1 MPLAEG
7 VSARITVKP
16 YADGL
21 ITPGAGPDPTV
32 APGNTGGQ
40 ILRRVSSSLTL
51 SKDTYQSAEIN
62 SHRQLSDF
70 RHGVRRV
77 NGGISGE
84 LSPLTYEMLFEAAL
98 RGTWDVTAVSISNTD
113 LTSIA
118 ADSTTS
124 TLIAVSGD
132 PVALGLRVGDV
143 VRLTGASEVT
153 NNGVNFTITSFSG
166 ASNRTIHVYPAP
178 TTMAADSAFT
188 MAGTGGTLI
197 IPASGHVSRKFAFEI
212 WNQDIDVAQLFTE
225 CRVGGFNVQLPPTGI
240 ATVEFTVMGRDGVA
254 FEAGSAPFFTAPTA
268 ETTTGLVAAVNGLL
282 QVNGVTRA
290 VVTGANIQ
298 LEMNPEGTPVIGSD
312 LVPEIF
318 LGRSLVTGQM
328 TALFEDMELINAFI
342 DEDEISLLIYLTTSS
357 SGSSDALTFYLP
369 RIKLGGASVD
379 TSGEAGQVITVPF
392 TALKASTGDATT
404 IRITDTAVVA

>member
-7 VSARITVKP
+7 VSARITVKQ
-16 YADGL
+16 YASGL
-21 ITPGAGPDPTV
+21 ITPGAGP
-32 APGNTGGQ
+32 APATEPGPSGGQ

-77 NGGISGE
+77 TGGISGE
-84 LSPLTYEMLFEAAL
+84 LSPSTYSMLFAAAL
-98 RGTWDVTAVSISNTD
+98 RGNWDVTPVSLSNTE

-118 ADSTTS
+118 ADAPTS
-124 TLIAVSGD
+124 TLIAGGGD
-132 PVALGLRVGDV
+132 PVAAGLRIGDV
-143 VRLTGASEVT
+143 IRLTGTSEPL
-153 NNGVNFTITSFSG
+153 NAGKNFTIASFSG
-166 ASNRTIHVYPAP
+166 ASNRTIKVYPAP
-178 TTMAADSAFT
+178 TTMAADTTFT

-212 WNQDIDVAQLFTE
+212 WNSDIDVAQLFTE

-240 ATVEFTVMGRDGVA
+240 GTVEFTVMGRDGVA
-254 FEAGSAPFFTAPTA
+254 FEAGAAPFFTNPAP

-282 QVNGVTRA
+282 QINGVTKA

-298 LEMNPEGTPVIGSD
+298 LEMNPEGTPVVGSD

-328 TALFEDMELINAFI
+328 TALFEDMTLINSFI
-342 DEDEISLLIYLTTSS
+342 AEDEISLLIYLTTG
-357 SGSSDALTFYLP
+357 SGAATDAISFYLP

-379 TSGEAGQVITVPF
+379 TSGESGQTLTIPF

-404 IRITDTAVVA
+404 LRITDTAVIA

>member
-7 VSARITVKP
+7 VSARITVKQ
-16 YADGL
+16 YATGN
-21 ITPGAGPDPTV
+21 ITPGDGPDPTV
-32 APGNTGGQ
+32 DPGATGGQ
-40 ILRRVSSSLTL
+40 ILRRVSSSLTVA
-51 SKDTYQSAEIN
+51 KDTYQSAEIN
-62 SHRQLSDF
+62 SHRQLADF

-84 LSPLTYEMLFEAAL
+84 LSPGTYSMLFAAAL
-98 RGTWDVTAVSISNTD
+98 RGNWDITPTSVSNTE
-113 LTSIA
+113 LTSLA
-118 ADSTTS
+118 ADQPTS
-124 TLIAVSGD
+124 TLIAGGGD
-132 PVALGLRVGDV
+132 PVASGLRVGDII
-143 VRLTGASEVT
+143 RLTGASEVT
-153 NNGVNFTITSFSG
+153 NNGKNFTISSFSG

-178 TTMAADSAFT
+178 TTMTADTTFT

-240 ATVEFTVMGRDGVA
+240 GTVEFTVMGRDGVA
-254 FEAGSAPFFTAPTA
+254 FEAGAAPFFTAPLA
-268 ETTTGLVAAVNGLL
+268 ETTTGLVASVNGLL
-282 QVNGVTRA
+282 QINGVTRA

-318 LGRSLVTGQM
+318 LGRSLVTGQI
-328 TALFEDMELINAFI
+328 TAFFENMELIDNFI
-342 DEDEISLLIYLTTSS
+342 DEDEISLLIYLTTG
-357 SGSSDALTFYLP
+357 SGAATDAISFFLP
-369 RIKLGGASVD
+369 RIKLGSASVD
-379 TSGEAGQVITVPF
+379 TSGEAGQTITAAF

-404 IRITDTAVVA
+404 LRITDTAVIA